1 MHVSFET
8 KICQNMLKNRF
19 FFKMLKITKNALQM
33 VENASKNTFEVKRVL
48 KNDIESHFSVFFRFS
63 EKSIFSESVRFFT

>member
-1 MHVSFET
+1 MPKYA
-8 KICQNMLKNRF
+8 KIPEKKSKKSI
-19 FFKMLKITKNALQM
+19 FFKMLKIIKNAIQV
-33 VENASKNTFEVKRVL
+33 VENASKNTLEVKRVL